1 MMIIDKIKKMLGYN
15 ILTLGQNKETDIDDY
30 DIALIKLCKM
40 FRINIKHQQFLQ
52 IILLILLRFHI
63 IHTIILKSY

>member
-40 FRINIKHQQFLQ
+40 FRININNFLQ

-63 IHTIILKSY
+63 IHTIIVKSY